1 MGRRMTPKKSK
12 ETRRQTRRP
21 VQQDELIADAEWH
34 FGKLS
39 NERLIPCFLWEFYRE
54 ALLKDSI
61 LANRVQKIRERFSA
75 CGRFLEPVGVRKL
88 RRYWEFYSLCMLPM
102 DVWPSQPF
110 LHQSDEFLSEWKS
123 HYTAVFGE
131 DIEEFHD
138 KLEEQGFPGIRDFQQ
153 PLGKFLDRADELVRE
168 FSDPRAGVFSGWV
181 KWPLEVIRADQFT
194 EVVRRQDEDERS
206 VFMQLTRTQPA
217 TSKPARGGGKKF
229 NVVVAFSLDF
239 EQSNSVLKLQFD
251 TWLRKVRA
259 LGLVPA
265 APESR
270 GISRNPHS
278 LRIDTSNAEK
288 NLACLGKLR
297 LTEVFD
303 SQAKAIRYARRSG
316 LGVSGCDPSNFSK
329 AVGEVVKCITK
340 IRLVIRRVIK
350 DSSAKE

>member
-1 MGRRMTPKKSK
+1 MTPKNSK

-61 LANRVQKIRERFSA
+61 LANRVQSIRERFSA
-75 CGRFLEPVGVRKL
+75 SGRFLEPVGVRKV
-88 RRYWEFYSLCMLPM
+88 RRYWELYSLCMLPM
-102 DVWPSQPF
+102 NVWPAQPF
-110 LHQSDEFLSEWKS
+110 LRQSDEFLSEWKN

-138 KLEEQGFPGIRDFQQ
+138 KLEEQGFTGIRDFQQ
-153 PLGKFLDRADELVRE
+153 PLGKYLDRADEHVRE
-168 FSDPRAGVFSGWV
+168 SSDPRAGEFSGWV
-181 KWPLEVIRADQFT
+181 KWPLEVIRADQFS

-206 VFMQLTRTQPA
+206 VFKQITRTQPA
-217 TSKPARGGGKKF
+217 TSKSAGDGGKKI

-239 EQSNSVLKLQFD
+239 EQSNSALKLQFD
-251 TWLRKVRA
+251 TWLKKVRA

-278 LRIDTSNAEK
+278 WRIDTSNAEK

-297 LTEVFD
+297 LTEVSG

-329 AVGEVVKCITK
+329 AVGEVERCIRK
-340 IRLVIRRVIK
+340 LRRMIGRVIN
-350 DSSAKE
+350 DSSAEE